1 MPFSQQESLVE
12 KLLSFFPKTRKFNFN
27 KLPTRLNTLGRIT
40 VKVWTRSRYTTRRAQ
55 GNTIPHLKPLN
66 SKAKVS
72 LNKVYLIVSYYCS
85 GYLLLYYIS
94 RKRLKIKISENF
106 LQFLLKV
113 NDPLY
118 VTAHLPFSWSLNLG
132 CTEGY

>member
-1 MPFSQQESLVE
+1 MPFSQQESLVK
-12 KLLSFFPKTRKFNFN
+12 KLLSFFLKQENSTLRSF
-27 KLPTRLNTLGRIT
+27 PTRLNTLGRIT
-40 VKVWTRSRYTTRRAQ
+40 AKVWTRSRYTTRRAQ

-94 RKRLKIKISENF
+94 RKRLKIEISENF